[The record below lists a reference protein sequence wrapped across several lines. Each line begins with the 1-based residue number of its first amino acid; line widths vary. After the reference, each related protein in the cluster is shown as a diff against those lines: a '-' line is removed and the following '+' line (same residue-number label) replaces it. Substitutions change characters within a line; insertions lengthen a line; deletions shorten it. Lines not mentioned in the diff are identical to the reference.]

1 MGRVY
6 GMCWFGVVMVMESWV
21 SKEIRAL
28 QAPWVGEGAVGA
40 HHELLA
46 HVGMVGMGWEAAH
59 PDPSFLRSCGALGE
73 PHQIFLVVGSLCG
86 VLLGWLSE
94 GDVGCFVAVFW
105 LFWWLL
111 PTPPALVEHG
121 RARRWL
127 TWCGVPRGREFV
139 SKENKD

>member
-1 MGRVY
+1 
-6 GMCWFGVVMVMESWV
+6 MESWV
-21 SKEIRAL
+21 SKEIRTL
-28 QAPWVGEGAVGA
+28 QAPQVGEGAVGA

-46 HVGMVGMGWEAAH
+46 HVGMVGMGWEVAH
-59 PDPSFLRSCGALGE
+59 PDSSFLRSCGALGE
-73 PHQIFLVVGSLCG
+73 PHQMFLVVGCFWGGRARGMLA
-86 VLLGWLSE
+86 VL
-94 GDVGCFVAVFW
+94 W

-111 PTPPALVEHG
+111 PTVPALAERG

>member
-73 PHQIFLVVGSLCG
+73 PHQMFLVVGSPCG

-94 GDVGCFVAVFW
+94 GDVGCFVAV
-105 LFWWLL
+105 LVAAAN
-111 PTPPALVEHG
+111 TPGAG
-121 RARRWL
+121 GARPRSEVAHVVWGPQGQ
-127 TWCGVPRGREFV
+127 GVCFQG
-139 SKENKD
+139 K